1 MVILIE
7 MLLILIF
14 GAVLQFFSVFV
25 AEGGCSIFY
34 FQW

>member
-7 MLLILIF
+7 MLLIFIF
-14 GAVLQFFSVFV
+14 GAVLQFFSVLV
-25 AEGGCSIFY
+25 ADGGRSIFY